1 MKTIIRL
8 KSVATNYNYR
18 TNNLKDY
25 FDLLKEYYLIKIYN
39 ESDQII
45 TSDQIDNNSYLELKI
60 RNSIFEL
67 QFIAEKLG
75 HDLIYKSNYSTKDI
89 LCFMIYDDYME

>member
-1 MKTIIRL
+1 MIIRL
-8 KSVATNYNYR
+8 KSVATNYNYV

-25 FDLLKEYYLIKIYN
+25 FEILKDYYLIKICT

>member
-1 MKTIIRL
+1 MIIRL

-25 FDLLKEYYLIKIYN
+25 FEILKDYYLIKICN

-75 HDLIYKSNYSTKDI
+75 HDLIYKSNYSKKDI

>member
-25 FDLLKEYYLIKIYN
+25 FEILKDYYLIKICN

-75 HDLIYKSNYSTKDI
+75 HDLIYKSNYSKKDI

>member
-25 FDLLKEYYLIKIYN
+25 FEILKDYYLIKICT

-75 HDLIYKSNYSTKDI
+75 HDLIYKSNYSKKDI

>member
-25 FDLLKEYYLIKIYN
+25 FDLLKEYYLIKICN

>member
-1 MKTIIRL
+1 MIIRL

-25 FDLLKEYYLIKIYN
+25 FEILKDYYLIKICN

>member
-25 FDLLKEYYLIKIYN
+25 FEILKDYYLIKICT